1 MRSAR
6 IALSLAL
13 LSLTVIS
20 VVWARPAR
28 ADSPQLIT
36 TLHQGWNLVGWV
48 DVETPVGQLFGDD
61 GIPRLESVRAWDSAE
76 QRWLTAAPDRGDLQT
91 LTPGMGLW
99 LRVSPGA
106 SFEWRRARGRYA
118 NSTMLRPGENL
129 VAWSALDAVPAAVG
143 LRQIRDAA
151 TMIGAWDAEEQRW
164 RLAVPHIPH
173 SMWTLTQFNHG
184 DAVWIAA
191 ADEIEWRQLTGES
204 PRVAFFGA
212 VSEEQR
218 ETTLA
223 ELELIRETFA
233 TAFGGVSSAVDVLVF
248 ENREVF
254 QAWRKRHS
262 SNASSPPCGDANGS
276 YITYNLKCGVGLLAH
291 EYLHRLQNATG
302 TDRQNAAPYL
312 WLTEGTAELASFLFA
327 DSSQPGEFERQI
339 RAAWAAV
346 STSDQSLS
354 DASGGL
360 IPYQGGAVAA
370 YMLAQRAGTD
380 ALLRYLRD
388 LHPVGQNTHS
398 RSASDVFEQ
407 TFSISLAEFYREWE
421 QATESVPAVIRP
433 LEPQAIE
440 LISTESPYRLD
451 VDVRGL
457 DGETV
462 NEVVSIVLLPDIR
475 GIHYALDGSLSI
487 AALPGSYSPSAVSM
501 NGCKLPWTVRRP
513 TGGTPS
519 ELEVSAQWGL
529 PPNQIHL
536 RTEGCDSMITGIV
549 LTPDGSA
556 LDGLA
561 LDQFRVWIGAYPEP
575 WPSWWLG
582 EPAASTI
589 PGPDGR
595 FEMSVPAGRYSVSVG
610 PVEFGASGFGWHAPT
625 GLSVHPGDRLIVDV
639 PRNGTAEIE
648 VTLPFGRRVVVS
660 GTVYGPTGQPLHGVS
675 VVPFGPA
682 PSNPRDSRGW
692 IGWGERT
699 PTSGAFDVPFTG
711 EQVKLRIV
719 KSDSGCSIGTFGPNG
734 FAAGDQRDVGNYFD
748 VNDEDITDL
757 EIRLPSL
764 ECS

>member
-28 ADSPQLIT
+28 ADSPQLTT

-204 PRVAFFGA
+204 PRVTFFGD

-254 QAWRKRHS
+254 QAWGKRHYG
-262 SNASSPPCGDANGS
+262 NASVTPCGEASGS
-276 YITYNLKCGVGLLAH
+276 RIAYDLECGVDTLAH

-302 TDRQNAAPYL
+302 ADRQNAAPYD
-312 WLTEGTAELASFLFA
+312 WLAEGTAELASFLFA
-327 DSSQPGEFERQI
+327 DSSHPGELERQI
-339 RAAWAAV
+339 RAAWTAA
-346 STSDQSLS
+346 TITDLPLD
-354 DASGGL
+354 DASS
-360 IPYQGGAVAA
+360 PAVAYVEGAVAT

-388 LHPVGQNTHS
+388 LHPVGQEHSHS

-433 LEPQAIE
+433 LEPQATE
-440 LISTESPYRLD
+440 LVSTESPYRLD

-462 NEVVSIVLLPDIR
+462 NEVVTIVLLPDIR
-475 GIHYALDGSLSI
+475 GTNYALDGSLSI
-487 AALPGSYSPSAVSM
+487 AALPGNYSPSAVTM
-501 NGCKLPWTVRRP
+501 NGCKLPWTARRP
-513 TGGTPS
+513 TGGTLS
-519 ELEVSAQWGL
+519 ELEVSDQWGL

-556 LDGLA
+556 LDRSE
-561 LDQFRVWIGAYPEP
+561 FRVWIGAYPEP
-575 WPSWWLG
+575 WPSYWQ
-582 EPAASTI
+582 PAETASAI
-589 PGPDGR
+589 PGSDGR
-595 FEMSVPAGRYSVSVG
+595 FEMPVPAGRYSVSVG
-610 PVEFGASGFGWHAPT
+610 PVQFGASGFGWHAPT
-625 GLSVHPGDRLIVDV
+625 GLSVHPSDRLIVNA
-639 PRNGTAEIE
+639 PRSGTVEIE

-699 PTSGAFDVPFTG
+699 ATSGAFDVPFTG

-734 FAAGDQRDVGNYFD
+734 FAAGDQRDVGNYFG